1 MLQSQKW
8 DMNYIYIPHS
18 VVESPASQEGQHIHL
33 PHGTR
38 DVRAPPSPD
47 VIHIL
52 VSQPR
57 YNHFGIQF

>member
-47 VIHIL
+47 V
-52 VSQPR
+52 VGSC
-57 YNHFGIQF
+57 NHKLKATD